1 MDKNLILQLEAAN
14 DGRSVFLF
22 YDDMAGLYLAFGQ
35 SAYYAT
41 MVTDPY
47 MSYSKL
53 MNMPVA
59 LLRREHILNLR
70 QSMRKVEH
78 RPQDFYRFEMKHA
91 VGKVGYEKWEQRI
104 RLAHDK

>member
-1 MDKNLILQLEAAN
+1 MDKDLILQLEAAN
-14 DGRSVFLF
+14 DGQSVFLF

-35 SAYYAT
+35 SAYYT
-41 MVTDPY
+41 TLVTDPY

-78 RPQDFYRFEMKHA
+78 RAQDFYRFKTKHE
-91 VGKVGYEKWEQRI
+91 VGKAGYEKWEQKI
-104 RLAHDK
+104 RQAHEK

>member
-1 MDKNLILQLEAAN
+1 MDKELILQLEAAN
-14 DGRSVFLF
+14 DGQSVFLF

-35 SAYYAT
+35 SAYYT
-41 MVTDPY
+41 TLVTDPY

-59 LLRREHILNLR
+59 LLRREHILCLR

-78 RPQDFYRFEMKHA
+78 RAQNFYRFKMKREM
-91 VGKVGYEKWEQRI
+91 GKAGYEKWEQKI
-104 RLAHDK
+104 RQAHEK